1 MVTWGIIASFMGF
14 IGLPIFGFLEPK
26 SQFYSLR
33 FILGLAEAGFFP
45 GVIVYLSHWFL
56 YADRAKTKSLFL
68 IGIPMASIISNPL
81 STWIM
86 NNVKWAQMAGW
97 RWVFILEGIPAVLIG
112 IVTWYFLTDRPEQAK
127 WLSEDEKAWLVAE
140 IEKEHQAKVKTG
152 GDSIV
157 ASLKSPQVWLLA
169 AIYFFGI
176 TGMYGFTF
184 FLPAVADK
192 MKDVSSGWQ
201 VVIITLPY
209 ILGLIAMIVNGAH
222 SDRTGERRWHTA
234 IPLLLASV
242 AMALAGFFANSP
254 ILAATCLCLLGVT
267 LYAYLPAFWTHPTA
281 RLTASSAA
289 FAIGLI
295 NSVGN
300 LGGYVGPMFV
310 GKLKTDSGNYQ
321 SGLYFLAGCILI
333 AGLLSTML
341 TQKTVSK
348 EEVS

>member
-1 MVTWGIIASFMGF
+1 
-14 IGLPIFGFLEPK
+14 
-26 SQFYSLR
+26 
-33 FILGLAEAGFFP
+33 
-45 GVIVYLSHWFL
+45 
-56 YADRAKTKSLFL
+56 
-68 IGIPMASIISNPL
+68 
-81 STWIM
+81 
-86 NNVKWAQMAGW
+86 
-97 RWVFILEGIPAVLIG
+97 
-112 IVTWYFLTDRPEQAK
+112 
-127 WLSEDEKAWLVAE
+127 
-140 IEKEHQAKVKTG
+140 
-152 GDSIV
+152 
-157 ASLKSPQVWLLA
+157 
-169 AIYFFGI
+169 
-176 TGMYGFTF
+176 MYGFTF